1 MKNQYFREDG
11 FCVVE
16 ELNSMQIV
24 KENKIVENEKPIFP
38 QIREGGIPENFY

>member
-1 MKNQYFREDG
+1 MKNQYSREDG

-16 ELNSMQIV
+16 ELNSMQ
-24 KENKIVENEKPIFP
+24 IVENEKPIFP